1 MLTEHLEDWLATFD
15 GDDWTRSVVTALVDV
30 ALAAGAVFAGHQS
43 IDDDLS
49 PEARRAIEALEDL
62 EALLDQVQDEAQ
74 PIALDA

>member
-1 MLTEHLEDWLATFD
+1 MIRCPRHLEIYRREYRRAL
-15 GDDWTRSVVTALVDV
+15 VTALVDV